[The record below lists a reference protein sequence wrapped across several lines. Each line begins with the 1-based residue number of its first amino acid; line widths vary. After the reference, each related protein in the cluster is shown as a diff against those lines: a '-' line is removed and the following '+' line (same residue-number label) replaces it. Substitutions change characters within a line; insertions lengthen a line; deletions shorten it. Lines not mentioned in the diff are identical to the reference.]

1 MDKLILNF
9 KESTLKEYPMD
20 KASYTIGRK
29 PDNDIQIDNPV
40 VSGKHAR
47 VFRDG
52 RKVVLEDLGS
62 TNGTFVNKKKISKV
76 DLKHKDIIFI
86 GKHTIVFLSD
96 DPVAQ
101 LEAASGAKEDDLDAT
116 MVLQTK
122 AHAKMSG
129 AGKEAGLGGLTVIE
143 GSTDKNEYELTARL
157 STIGKAETST
167 VKIKGLLAPKTAA
180 LINRGNSGY
189 VIAPPGSGAKL
200 TINGQ
205 PLTGR
210 RPLKDGDIIELYGTK
225 LQFHVNG

>member
-9 KESTLKEYPMD
+9 KESTLKEFPMD
-20 KASYTIGRK
+20 KDAFTIGRK
-29 PDNDIQIDNPV
+29 PENDIQIDNPV

-47 VFRDG
+47 IFKEG
-52 RKVVLEDLGS
+52 RKVIVEDLES
-62 TNGTFVNKKKISKV
+62 TNGTFVNKKKISKCE
-76 DLKHKDIIFI
+76 LKHKDIVFI

-101 LEAASGAKEDDLDAT
+101 LEASAAEDDDLDAT

-129 AGKEAGLGGLTVIE
+129 ASKAGLGGLTVIE
-143 GSTDKNEYELTARL
+143 GSADKTEYELTARL

-180 LINRGNSGY
+180 LINRGNNGY
-189 VIAPPGSGAKL
+189 VIAPPGSGAKVSV
-200 TINGQ
+200 NGM
-205 PLTGR
+205 PLAGR
-210 RPLKDGDIIELYGTK
+210 RPLKDGDVIELYGIK
-225 LQFHVNG
+225 LQFFLHS

>member
-20 KASYTIGRK
+20 QDVFTIGRK
-29 PDNDIQIDNPV
+29 PENDIQIDNPV

-47 VFRDG
+47 IFKEG
-52 RKVVLEDLGS
+52 RKVIVEDLGS
-62 TNGTFVNKKKISKV
+62 TNGTFVNKKKTTKV
-76 DLKHKDIIFI
+76 ELKHQDIVFI

-101 LEAASGAKEDDLDAT
+101 LEASAADDDDLDAT

-129 AGKEAGLGGLTVIE
+129 ASKSGLGGLSVIG
-143 GSTDKNEYELTARL
+143 GSLDKTEYELTARL

-180 LINRGNSGY
+180 LINRGNNGY
-189 VIAPPGSGAKL
+189 VIAPPGSGAKVL
-200 TINGQ
+200 VNGD
-205 PLTGR
+205 PLAGR
-210 RPLKDGDIIELYGTK
+210 LPLKDGDIIELYGVK
-225 LQFHVNG
+225 LQFFLNT

>member
-20 KASYTIGRK
+20 KDVYTIGRK

-40 VSGKHAR
+40 VSSHHAKISR
-47 VFRDG
+47 QG

-62 TNGTFVNKKKISKV
+62 TNGTFVNKKKVSKCE
-76 DLKHKDIIFI
+76 LKHKDVVFI
-86 GKHTIVFLSD
+86 GKHTLVFLSD

-101 LEAASGAKEDDLDAT
+101 LEATAAPEDDLDAT

-122 AHAKMSG
+122 AHAKMTG
-129 AGKEAGLGGLTVIE
+129 AAQAGVGGLSVIE
-143 GSTDKNEYELTARL
+143 GATEKNEYQLTARL

-180 LINRGNSGY
+180 LINRGNNGY
-189 VIAPPGSGAKL
+189 VIAPPGSGAKI

-205 PLTGR
+205 PLEGR
-210 RPLKDGDIIELYGTK
+210 RPLKDGDVIELYGVK
-225 LQFHVNG
+225 LQFFISA

>member
-20 KASYTIGRK
+20 KDVFTIGRK

-47 VFRDG
+47 VFKEG
-52 RKVVLEDLGS
+52 RKVIVEDLSS
-62 TNGTFVNKKKISKV
+62 TNGTFVNKKKISKTE
-76 DLKHKDIIFI
+76 LKHKDIVFI

-101 LEAASGAKEDDLDAT
+101 LEASAAEEDDLDAT

-122 AHAKMSG
+122 AHAKMTG
-129 AGKEAGLGGLTVIE
+129 ASKAGLGGLTVIE
-143 GSTDKNEYELTARL
+143 GSADKTEYELTARL

-167 VKIKGLLAPKTAA
+167 IKIKGLLAPKTAA
-180 LINRGNSGY
+180 LINRGNNGY
-189 VIAPPGSGAKL
+189 VIAPPGSGAKI

-205 PLTGR
+205 PLAGR
-210 RPLKDGDIIELYGTK
+210 RPLKDGDILELYGLK
-225 LQFHVNG
+225 LQFFLHS

>member
-9 KESTLKEYPMD
+9 KESTLKEFPMD
-20 KASYTIGRK
+20 KDAFTIGRK
-29 PDNDIQIDNPV
+29 PANDIQIDNPV

-47 VFRDG
+47 VFKEG
-52 RKVVLEDLGS
+52 RKVVVEDLGS
-62 TNGTFVNKKKISKV
+62 TNGTFVNKKKISKCE
-76 DLKHKDIIFI
+76 LKHKDIIFI

-101 LEAASGAKEDDLDAT
+101 LEASAADDDDLDAT

-129 AGKEAGLGGLTVIE
+129 ASKAGLGGLTVIE
-143 GSTDKNEYELTARL
+143 GTSDKTEFELTARL

-180 LINRGNSGY
+180 LINRGNNGY
-189 VIAPPGSGAKL
+189 VIAPPGSGAKI
-200 TINGQ
+200 TVNGQ
-205 PLTGR
+205 PLAGR
-210 RPLKDGDIIELYGTK
+210 RPLKDGDIIELYGIK
-225 LQFHVNG
+225 LQFFLHS

>member
-9 KESTLKEYPMD
+9 KESTLKEFPMD
-20 KASYTIGRK
+20 KDAFTIGRK

-47 VFRDG
+47 IFKEG
-52 RKVVLEDLGS
+52 RKVVCEDLGS
-62 TNGTFVNKKKISKV
+62 TNGTFVNKKKVSKCE
-76 DLKHKDIIFI
+76 LKHKDIVFI

-101 LEAASGAKEDDLDAT
+101 LEASAAEEDDLDAT

-129 AGKEAGLGGLTVIE
+129 ASKAGLGGLTVVD
-143 GSTDKNEYELTARL
+143 GSADKPEYELTARL

-180 LINRGNSGY
+180 LINRGNNGY
-189 VIAPPGSGAKL
+189 VIAPPGSGAK
-200 TINGQ
+200 IAVNGQ
-205 PLTGR
+205 PLAGR
-210 RPLKDGDIIELYGTK
+210 RPLKDGDIIELYGIK
-225 LQFHVNG
+225 LQFFLNA

>member
-20 KASYTIGRK
+20 KDSFTIGRK
-29 PDNDIQIDNPV
+29 PENDIQIDNPV

-47 VFRDG
+47 IFKEG

-62 TNGTFVNKKKISKV
+62 TNGTFVNKKKISKCE
-76 DLKHKDIIFI
+76 LKHKDIVFI

-101 LEAASGAKEDDLDAT
+101 LEASAAEEDDLDAT

-122 AHAKMSG
+122 AHAKMTG
-129 AGKEAGLGGLTVIE
+129 ASKAGLGGLTVID
-143 GSTDKNEYELTARL
+143 GTADKPEYELTARL

-180 LINRGNSGY
+180 LINRGNNGY
-189 VIAPPGSGAKL
+189 VIAPPGSGGKVSV
-200 TINGQ
+200 NGQ
-205 PLTGR
+205 GLTGR
-210 RPLKDGDIIELYGTK
+210 RPLKDGDVIELYGVK
-225 LQFHVNG
+225 LQFYLNS

>member
-20 KASYTIGRK
+20 KDVFTIGRK
-29 PDNDIQIDNPV
+29 PENDIQIDNPV

-47 VFRDG
+47 VFKEG
-52 RKVVLEDLGS
+52 RKVIVEDLGS
-62 TNGTFVNKKKISKV
+62 TNGTFVNKKKISKTE
-76 DLKHKDIIFI
+76 LKHKDIVFI

-101 LEAASGAKEDDLDAT
+101 LEASAAEEDDLDAT

-122 AHAKMSG
+122 AHAKMTG
-129 AGKEAGLGGLTVIE
+129 ASKAGLGGLTVIE
-143 GSTDKNEYELTARL
+143 GSADKTEYELTARL

-167 VKIKGLLAPKTAA
+167 IKIKGLLAPKTAA
-180 LINRGNSGY
+180 LINRGNNGY
-189 VIAPPGSGAKL
+189 VIAPPGSGAKI

-205 PLTGR
+205 PLAGR
-210 RPLKDGDIIELYGTK
+210 RPLKDGDILELYGLK
-225 LQFHVNG
+225 LQFFLHS

>member
-9 KESTLKEYPMD
+9 KESTLKEFPMD
-20 KASYTIGRK
+20 KDAFTVGRK

-47 VFRDG
+47 IFKKG
-52 RKVVLEDLGS
+52 RKVIVEDLGS
-62 TNGTFVNKKKISKV
+62 TNGTFVNKKKISKCE
-76 DLKHKDIIFI
+76 LKHKDIVFI

-101 LEAASGAKEDDLDAT
+101 LEATAAADDDLDTT

-129 AGKEAGLGGLTVIE
+129 VSKAGLGGLTVIE
-143 GSTDKNEYELTARL
+143 GSADKTEYELTARL

-180 LINRGNSGY
+180 LINRGNNGY
-189 VIAPPGSGAKL
+189 VIAPPGSGAKVSV
-200 TINGQ
+200 NGM
-205 PLTGR
+205 PLAGR
-210 RPLKDGDIIELYGTK
+210 RPLKDGDVIELYGIK
-225 LQFHVNG
+225 LQFFLHS

>member
-9 KESTLKEYPMD
+9 KESTLKEFPMD
-20 KASYTIGRK
+20 KDAFIIGRK
-29 PDNDIQIDNPV
+29 PENDIQIDNPV

-47 VFRDG
+47 IFKEG

-62 TNGTFVNKKKISKV
+62 TNGTFVNKKKVSKCE
-76 DLKHKDIIFI
+76 LKHKDIVFI

-101 LEAASGAKEDDLDAT
+101 LEATAAADDDLDTT

-129 AGKEAGLGGLTVIE
+129 VSKAGLGGLTVIE
-143 GSTDKNEYELTARL
+143 GSADKTEYELTARL

-180 LINRGNSGY
+180 LINRGNNGY
-189 VIAPPGSGAKL
+189 VIAPPGSGAKVSV
-200 TINGQ
+200 NGAA
-205 PLTGR
+205 LAGR
-210 RPLKDGDIIELYGTK
+210 RPLKDGDIIELYGIK
-225 LQFHVNG
+225 LQFFLHS

>member
-9 KESTLKEYPMD
+9 KESTLKEFPMD
-20 KASYTIGRK
+20 KDAFTIGRK
-29 PDNDIQIDNPV
+29 PENDIQIDNPV

-47 VFRDG
+47 IFKEG
-52 RKVVLEDLGS
+52 RKVIVEDLGS
-62 TNGTFVNKKKISKV
+62 TNGTFVNKKKISKCE
-76 DLKHKDIIFI
+76 LKHKDIVFI

-101 LEAASGAKEDDLDAT
+101 LEASAADEDDLDAT

-129 AGKEAGLGGLTVIE
+129 ASKSGMGGLTVIE
-143 GSTDKNEYELTARL
+143 GSADKTEYELTARL

-180 LINRGNSGY
+180 LINRGNNGY
-189 VIAPPGSGAKL
+189 VIAPPGSGAKVSV
-200 TINGQ
+200 NGM
-205 PLTGR
+205 PLAGR
-210 RPLKDGDIIELYGTK
+210 RPLKDGDVIELYGIK
-225 LQFHVNG
+225 LQFFLHS

>member
-20 KASYTIGRK
+20 KDAFTIGRK

-47 VFRDG
+47 VFKEG
-52 RKVVLEDLGS
+52 RKVVVEDLGS
-62 TNGTFVNKKKISKV
+62 TNGTFVNKKKITKCE
-76 DLKHKDIIFI
+76 LKHKDIIFI

-101 LEAASGAKEDDLDAT
+101 LEASAAEEDDLDAT

-129 AGKEAGLGGLTVIE
+129 ASKAGLGGLTVIE
-143 GSTDKNEYELTARL
+143 GTADKTEYELTARL

-180 LINRGNSGY
+180 LINRGNNGY
-189 VIAPPGSGAKL
+189 VIAPPGSGAKI
-200 TINGQ
+200 TVNGQ
-205 PLTGR
+205 ALAGR
-210 RPLKDGDIIELYGTK
+210 RPLKDGDIIELYGIK
-225 LQFHVNG
+225 LQFFLHS

>member
-9 KESTLKEYPMD
+9 KESTLKEFPMD
-20 KASYTIGRK
+20 KDAFTIGRK

-40 VSGKHAR
+40 VSGNHAR
-47 VFRDG
+47 IFKDG

-62 TNGTFVNKKKISKV
+62 TNGTFVNKKKVSKCE
-76 DLKHKDIIFI
+76 LKHKDIVFI

-101 LEAASGAKEDDLDAT
+101 LEATAAEDDDLDAT

-129 AGKEAGLGGLTVIE
+129 ASKAGLGGLTVIE
-143 GSTDKNEYELTARL
+143 GSADKTEYELTARL

-180 LINRGNSGY
+180 LINRGNNGY
-189 VIAPPGSGAKL
+189 VIAPPGSGAKVSV
-200 TINGQ
+200 NGM
-205 PLTGR
+205 PLAGR
-210 RPLKDGDIIELYGTK
+210 RPLKDGDVIELYGIK
-225 LQFHVNG
+225 LQFFLHS